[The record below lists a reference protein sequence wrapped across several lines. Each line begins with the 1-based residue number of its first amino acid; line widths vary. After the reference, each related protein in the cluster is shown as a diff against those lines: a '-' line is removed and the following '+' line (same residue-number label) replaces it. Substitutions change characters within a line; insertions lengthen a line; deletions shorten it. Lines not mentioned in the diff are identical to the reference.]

1 MRASVPVARACVFTS
16 ATDEGRTEEKA
27 EEGGM
32 VDNSGSSKA
41 QMVSGQSGS
50 GPGLARVRRGSA
62 PARLH
67 SSGSVS

>member
-1 MRASVPVARACVFTS
+1 MRGSVPVARACVFTS
-16 ATDEGRTEEKA
+16 ATNEGRTEDKA

-50 GPGLARVRRGSA
+50 ARVGPGPARVS
-62 PARLH
+62 PSP
-67 SSGSVS
+67 SSFIGLC